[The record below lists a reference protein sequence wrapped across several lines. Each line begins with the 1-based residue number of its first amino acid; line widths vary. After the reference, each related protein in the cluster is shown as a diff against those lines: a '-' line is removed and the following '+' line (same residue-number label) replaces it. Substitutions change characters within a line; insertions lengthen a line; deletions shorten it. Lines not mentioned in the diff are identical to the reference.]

1 MGKTIFLN
9 IRYKHF
15 ISVHASDILLIEGAD
30 DYSRF
35 VTTTGSYLLKS
46 TLTLLE
52 KELPAEDFCRINR
65 SCIVPLA
72 KITSIVDD
80 IVHVNEREI
89 PLAKK
94 YQQQLFDRLTT
105 IR

>member
-1 MGKTIFLN
+1 MEKNVFLN
-9 IRYKHF
+9 IRHKHF
-15 ISVHASDILLIEGAD
+15 ISVHASEILLIEGAN
-30 DYSRF
+30 DYSKF
-35 VTTTGSYLLKS
+35 TTTTGSYLLKS
-46 TLTLLE
+46 TLIQLE
-52 KELPAEDFCRINR
+52 KELPADEFCRINR

-72 KITSIVDD
+72 RITSIVDN
-80 IVHVNEREI
+80 IVHINERQI